1 MAALD
6 FVFTLHL
13 SADGRLDETRM
24 LNDLTT
30 TVLRH
35 AGYAEPSTAAVV
47 AELDAGIAAGRT
59 GGVGCDVEFRAHDG
73 EIAIVVSQGSRT
85 IYRLSRR
92 LP

>member
-13 SADGRLDETRM
+13 SADGGLDETRM

-30 TVLRH
+30 MVLSH
-35 AGYAEPSTAAVV
+35 AGYAERSTAAVV

-59 GGVGCDVEFRAHDG
+59 SGVGCDVEFRAHAG

-85 IYRLSRR
+85 IYRTSRR